1 MAATEETNAAEA
13 AAQVR
18 AERDGGADA
27 GAPASPKR
35 GRGRPKGSKTRTR
48 TTRTTKPEEN
58 DDEKRE
64 PYKATPEGIA
74 SAQLLCAT
82 AWTIAAPMLK
92 LDSLTEDEAEQL
104 GKAVDP
110 ILHKYVPLLDDWREE
125 INLVVAVVGAFQVT
139 RQRYRAA
146 HPEEFAR
153 RPVYADLH
161 EENGAG
167 VRGAAVEGVEYRVEA
182 SG

>member
-1 MAATEETNAAEA
+1 MAATEEGTNAAEA

-18 AERDGGADA
+18 AERDGGAEA

-48 TTRTTKPEEN
+48 TTRAVEAEKEPE
-58 DDEKRE
+58 RE

-82 AWTIAAPMLK
+82 AWTIAGPMLK

-110 ILHKYVPLLDDWREE
+110 ILHKYVPMLDTWREE
-125 INLVVAVVGAFQVT
+125 INLTVAVVGAFQVT

-146 HPEEFAR
+146 HPEEFAQR
-153 RPVYADLH
+153 NGGFPDL
-161 EENGAG
+161 GAVG
-167 VRGAAVEGVEYRVEA
+167 QHGTAVEDVEFHVETK
-182 SG
+182 